1 MLKLDSV
8 AAFTAIAEAGSISG
22 AARRLALSK
31 SVVSERLKEL
41 EHVLRVKLVHRT
53 TRGLSLTD
61 DGNAFQ
67 VRAMRILREVDGAV
81 SELAERRGTL
91 AGPLRI
97 SAPVS
102 FGTLHLGPALFGFL
116 ARHPEIELTLELDD
130 RFVNMLAEGY
140 DAVIRHGPVDEE
152 RIIVKR
158 LAASRRLLVAAPEYL
173 KRRGKPVTLTDLE
186 QHDGIIYSNRGAG
199 DWRFKTGRT
208 FTTVRPRARLY
219 VNNGLIMRDAA
230 IDGLGIALLATFLLE
245 GPLKKRSLQVI
256 DVDAEAERAT
266 VYIAYPEHQRLSG
279 KIRALTNCLQK
290 SFGDPAYWDAAL
302 ASKL

>member
-1 MLKLDSV
+1 MLKLELV
-8 AAFTAIAEAGSISG
+8 AAFAAIAEAGSISS

-41 EHVLRVKLVHRT
+41 EHVLRTKLVHRT

-67 VRAMRILREVDGAV
+67 VRATRILREVDGAV
-81 SELAERRGTL
+81 SELAERRGRL

-116 ARHPEIELTLELDD
+116 AKNPEIDLTLELDD

-158 LAASRRLLVAAPEYL
+158 LAASRRLLVASPEYL
-173 KRRGKPVTLTDLE
+173 RSRGKPAALKDLE
-186 QHDGIIYSNRGAG
+186 QHNGIIYSNRGAA
-199 DWRFKTGRT
+199 DWRFRTGRT
-208 FTTVRPRARLY
+208 FTTARPRTAFH
-219 VNNGLIMRDAA
+219 VNNGVLMRDAA
-230 IDGLGIALLATFLLE
+230 IQGLGIALLATFLLE
-245 GPLKKRSLQVI
+245 GSLKARTLQVI
-256 DVDAEAERAT
+256 DVGVEAEGAT
-266 VYIAYPEHQRLSG
+266 VYIAYPEHLRSSA
-279 KIRALTNCLQK
+279 KIGALTTWLQK
-290 SFGDPAYWDAAL
+290 SFGDPAYWESGAA
-302 ASKL
+302 SRV